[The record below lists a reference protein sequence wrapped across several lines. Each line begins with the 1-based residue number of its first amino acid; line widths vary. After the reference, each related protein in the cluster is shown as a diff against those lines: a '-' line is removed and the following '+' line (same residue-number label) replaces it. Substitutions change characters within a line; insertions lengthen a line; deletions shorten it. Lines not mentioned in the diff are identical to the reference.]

1 MDTDTHAERPLQEGT
16 QGEGVH
22 QAEEGGKEQDT
33 PPPPALRSNA
43 FISDFQPP
51 QLCDNEFLGFFLCL
65 HAILFTSI
73 SFSVNNREEIGHSIF
88 LIRMEGKMAMKKKMG
103 LFPR

>member
-1 MDTDTHAERPLQEGT
+1 MWTQAHMQRDLPRREHRVKVSIRPRRE
-16 QGEGVH
+16 
-22 QAEEGGKEQDT
+22 AKSR
-33 PPPPALRSNA
+33 PPRSALRSNA

-73 SFSVNNREEIGHSIF
+73 SFSVNDREEIGHSIF